1 MGRARLAAQ
10 LIINNITKCN
20 MKKIILVFS
29 AVILLTFTLS
39 LLNGL
44 KIQCFST
51 PYFSFEGLYLKLDKK
66 LIFRLKNLEIYSDS
80 KPSGSTS
87 QLNTLLDNIGWMT
100 TLFKEISLENIEYEN
115 TSISLVYFDEI
126 FTLLTPYLAL
136 SANFDGK
143 RASVEHLELKD
154 FDLNYKGDLSFDID
168 KKMLDANGSISSFGI
183 NAILRARLRGDILEL
198 RADEVRAKNID
209 GFMNNLA
216 KKIEINKEIKAWTH
230 EYIKADDYYIKELY
244 AKINIDKKSLDEL
257 SGIGQAKDAN
267 INFASNTEPAI
278 AKKVDVL
285 LKDDALSFHT
295 SSATF
300 RGKEVADAKVKI
312 INLIAPDT
320 HIFIDLNSSKLSLD
334 DAKPILK
341 AFELEVGDISSPS
354 ALQSSL
360 GLDVKLEPLGVRAK
374 GLFLAPNKS
383 KFSMG
388 GASFDSSGVEI
399 ALIDSKMDFKKAN
412 LKSSFIDVDFS
423 GEIDFSAQSG
433 LFDANIKKL
442 DLSNVL
448 SLNNYKTKAKISLQN
463 GFELGLEDFD
473 FKGNFGKEKSLEVAD
488 FKKIL
493 PFSSL
498 LKNDINASAGSF
510 ALSGA
515 DFSSLSGQINLDF
528 ELGFLDK
535 DYKPY
540 NSDEFAFSGSF
551 EKYNVKSK
559 STHIDIQS
567 SKESGLNVFLND
579 LIIPISSKD
588 KDLNSDFAINF
599 IGKNSAILVS
609 DFNRTFGFNRF
620 GVKMSKDFEFWANYK
635 EGKNINLSK
644 DDKSLSLHAK
654 KISERF
660 VNDILGIGAFRGGEF
675 DLNLKGADFSNFIV
689 ELNATNTHLAQFKS
703 QQNLLSFLDTVPSLM
718 SFKVPDFDKEGF
730 NAKTAKARLER
741 RGNILQIQKLEI
753 NGQSADIYGYGNID
767 LAGNEIKMQIEI
779 SLLKSATSVLSKI
792 PIVNH
797 IILGDDDRIS
807 TVLDV
812 SGPLSDPKYST
823 SVTKDILSTPFN
835 LIKNTITLPFN
846 LHF

>member
-1 MGRARLAAQ
+1 MLA
-10 LIINNITKCN
+10 L
-20 MKKIILVFS
+20 
-29 AVILLTFTLS
+29 TLS
-39 LLNGL
+39 LLNGW
-44 KIQCFST
+44 KIERFST
-51 PYFSFEGLYLKLDKK
+51 PYFSFDGLYLKLDKK

-80 KPSGSTS
+80 RPSASTS
-87 QLNTLLDNIGWMT
+87 QLNMLLDNIGWMT
-100 TLFKEISLENIEYEN
+100 ALFEEISLENIEYEN

-143 RASVEHLELKD
+143 KASVEHLELKD
-154 FDLNYKGDLSFDID
+154 FDLNYKGDLSFDVD
-168 KKMLDANGSISSFGI
+168 KKILDANGSISSFGI

-209 GFMNNLA
+209 DFMNNLA

-230 EYIKADDYYIKELY
+230 KYVKASDYYIKELY
-244 AKINIDKKSLDEL
+244 AKINLGKKSLDEL
-257 SGIGQAKDAN
+257 SGAGEARDAN
-267 INFASNTEPAI
+267 ISFASNTEPAI

-300 RGKEVADAKVKI
+300 KGKEVADAKVKI
-312 INLIAPDT
+312 INLVAPDT

-334 DAKPILK
+334 DVKPILK
-341 AFELEVGDISSPS
+341 AFELEIGDISSAS
-354 ALQSSL
+354 ALQSFL
-360 GLDVKLEPLGVRAK
+360 GLDVKFEPLGVRAK
-374 GLFLAPNKS
+374 GSFLAPNKS
-383 KFSMG
+383 KFNLG
-388 GASFDSSGVEI
+388 GASFDSTGVE
-399 ALIDSKMDFKKAN
+399 LFLLDTKLDFKKAN

-423 GEIDFSAQSG
+423 GEIDFSKQVG
-433 LFDANIKKL
+433 LFDTTIKKL
-442 DLSNVL
+442 DLSNIL
-448 SLNNYKTKAKISLQN
+448 SLNNYKTKLKASLQN
-463 GFELGLEDFD
+463 GFELSLEDLA
-473 FKGNFGKEKSLEVAD
+473 FKGNFGKEKSIEVAD

-493 PFSSL
+493 PYSNL
-498 LKNDINASAGSF
+498 LKSDINASAGSF
-510 ALSGA
+510 FLSGA
-515 DFSSLSGQINLDF
+515 DFSALNGQIKLDF
-528 ELGFLDK
+528 DQGFLDK

-540 NSDEFAFSGSF
+540 NSDEFVFDGSF
-551 EKYNVKSK
+551 ENFNIKSK
-559 STHIDIQS
+559 SSHIDIQN
-567 SKESGLNVFLND
+567 SKESGLNVFIND

-588 KDLNSDFAINF
+588 KDLNSNFSINF
-599 IGKNSAILVS
+599 IGKNSAILIS
-609 DFNRTFGFNRF
+609 DFNRTFGFNEF
-620 GVKMSKDFEFWANYK
+620 GASMGKDFEFWANYK
-635 EGKNINLSK
+635 KGKNINLSK
-644 DDKSLSLHAK
+644 DSKSVSLHAS
-654 KISERF
+654 KIGESF
-660 VNDILGIGAFRGGEF
+660 VNDIIGISAFRGGEF

-730 NAKTAKARLER
+730 NAKTAKAKLER
-741 RGNILQIQKLEI
+741 RGDILQIQQLEI

-767 LAGNEIKMQIEI
+767 LAANEIKMQIEI

-812 SGPLSDPKYST
+812 SGSLSDPKYST